1 MVEINWL
8 FEVEKRKEKIIKE
21 TQDFLRISSVLD
33 ESTSTEDAPF
43 GAGIARA
50 LTYLLQKGEQNDFFV
65 KNVDGFAGIIEYGKG
80 NESVGIL
87 CHLDVVPAR
96 KGWTSPPFSAD
107 IRSGRIYARG
117 AIDNKGPTMAAFFA
131 LSIVKELNLELH
143 KRVRMILGTD
153 EESNWRCVEHYFK
166 HEEMPTIGFAP
177 DADFPIIHAEKG
189 ITDVSFLWE
198 VKKDEEVGTLILSM
212 FEAGERFNMVP
223 ELARAT
229 IIGERSLLKELEKN
243 FQKHLLE
250 HGHTGKVDN
259 TGEELHLRYD
269 GVSAHGS
276 TPENG
281 LNAGTYLASF
291 LAKANFQQAAND
303 YLEFIVK
310 HCDFDGEG
318 LQIAVSDEVSGPLT
332 MNAGLFHFQANGESK
347 VGLNIR
353 YPVTASGE
361 ECLNKLKEV
370 AKRENAKLI
379 IQDHMGPNYVK
390 EDHPLI
396 ETLQR
401 VYERQTGEHAKL
413 LAIGGGTYARSLKTG
428 VAFGPM
434 FPGRE
439 DVAHKKDEYIE
450 IDDLLR
456 MTAIYAE
463 AIYELAKTE
472 S

>member
-1 MVEINWL
+1 MEKINWL
-8 FEVEKRKEKIIKE
+8 AEVEKRKEKIINE
-21 TQDFLRISSVLD
+21 TQDFLRIASVLD
-33 ESTSTEDAPF
+33 ESTANIEAPF
-43 GAGIARA
+43 GMGVAQA
-50 LTYLLQKGEQNDFFV
+50 LAHLLQKGEQYDFFV
-65 KNVDGFAGIIEYGKG
+65 KNVDGYAGIIEHGSGK
-80 NESVGIL
+80 ESVGIL
-87 CHLDVVPAR
+87 CHLDVVPPGG
-96 KGWTSPPFSAD
+96 GWTSPPFSAD
-107 IRSGRIYARG
+107 IRDGRIYARG

-131 LSIVKELNLELH
+131 LLIVKELNLSLH

-198 VKKDEEVGTLILSM
+198 TKIDDEGSPLVLST

-229 IIGERSLLKELEKN
+229 IKGESRLLANLEKN
-243 FQKHLLE
+243 FQAYLLE
-250 HGHTGKVDN
+250 QGHTGEANLKADQLV
-259 TGEELHLRYD
+259 LSYD

-281 LNAGTYLASF
+281 VNAGVYLALF
-291 LAKANFQQAAND
+291 LAKETYQQAAND
-303 YLEFIVK
+303 YLKFVVAN
-310 HCDFDGEG
+310 CDFDGKG
-318 LQIAVSDEVSGPLT
+318 LHLAVSDEVSGPLT
-332 MNAGLFHFQANGESK
+332 LNAGLFQFHETGERK

-361 ECLNKLKEV
+361 DCINRLKEV
-370 AKRENAKLI
+370 AKNQKAVLTI
-379 IQDHMGPNYVK
+379 HDHMKPNYVE

-396 ETLQR
+396 QTLQQ
-401 VYERQTGEHAKL
+401 VYKRQMNEEPKL
-413 LAIGGGTYARSLKTG
+413 LAIGGGTYARALKTG

-434 FPGRE
+434 FPGRV

-450 IDDLLR
+450 IDDLLK

-463 AIYELAKTE
+463 AIYELAKTD